1 MKRFICKILIL
12 TMLAL
17 PYSLSA
23 QAGMIATPGAAVE
36 RDTVSSLL
44 ARDDVQRSLAEFGVS
59 PDEARKRV
67 AAMTDDEARSLAGNV
82 ADAPAGGIIGLL
94 LIVLLV
100 ILIVK
105 VAR

>member
-12 TMLAL
+12 SMLAL
-17 PYSLSA
+17 PA
-23 QAGMIATPGAAVE
+23 QAGMIGTPEAAVE
-36 RDTVSSLL
+36 RAAVSSLL

-82 ADAPAGGIIGLL
+82 ADAPAGGVIGLL
-94 LIVLLV
+94 LIILLV

-105 VAR
+105 AAR